1 MLKKILLA
9 SVAALALVAGALYA
23 LAPGVLVDAEFA
35 RQALLAGMHEH
46 TITAAGHRVSY
57 YEGGSGEPLVL
68 VHGFT
73 GSKENWLESARYLTP
88 HFRVIAPDLP
98 GWGES
103 ERRAGEDYTPSD
115 QARRL
120 AEILDAL
127 AIPRATIVGHSMGG
141 HIAGLFAVRYPGR
154 VENLVLVDSAGVHF
168 TPNDFA
174 RRVIAGATPFNF
186 SDRAE
191 FDAFMAE
198 LFVSPR
204 WLPGRLKDALI
215 ARNVAGHAFHAALL
229 RELTTE
235 PTAFLLEHQL
245 AHVEAPTF
253 VLWCR
258 GDKLL
263 DVSSVDVLVMG
274 LRSAKR
280 LDSGI
285 LEGCSHM
292 PMMEMPR
299 EFAARILAFLGK
311 A

>member
-9 SVAALALVAGALYA
+9 GLAALVLVVGALYA
-23 LAPGVLVDAEFA
+23 FAPGVLVDAEFA
-35 RQALLAGMHEH
+35 RQALLARMSKHHVE
-46 TITAAGHRVSY
+46 AAGHRIAY
-57 YEGGSGEPLVL
+57 YEGGAGDPIVL

-88 HFRVIAPDLP
+88 HFHVYAIDLP

-103 ERRAGEDYTPSD
+103 ERRADQDYAPAD

-120 AEILDAL
+120 NDIIGAL
-127 AIPRATIVGHSMGG
+127 HVERATIVGHSMGG
-141 HIAGLFAVRYPGR
+141 HIAGLFAVRYPER
-154 VENLVLVDSAGVHF
+154 VANLMLVDTAGVHF

-174 RRVIAGATPFNF
+174 RRVIGGATPFNF
-186 SDRAE
+186 STRAE
-191 FDAFMAE
+191 FDAFMSE

-215 ARNVAGHAFHAALL
+215 ARNVEGHAFHAALL
-229 RELTTE
+229 RKLSSE
-235 PTAFLLEHQL
+235 PTALLLEHQL
-245 AHVEAPTF
+245 PLVEAPTL

-274 LRSAKR
+274 LRAAKR
-280 LDSGI
+280 LDSVV
-285 LEGCSHM
+285 LEDCSHM
-292 PMMEMPR
+292 PMMEKPK
-299 EFAARILAFLGK
+299 EFAEKILGFLGRP
-311 A
+311 